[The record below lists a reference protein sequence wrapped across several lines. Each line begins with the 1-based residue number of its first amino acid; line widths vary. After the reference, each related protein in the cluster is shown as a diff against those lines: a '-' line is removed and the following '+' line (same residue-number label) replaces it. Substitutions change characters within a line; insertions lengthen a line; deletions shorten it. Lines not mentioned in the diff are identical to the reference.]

1 MTSPQLDQ
9 LGVLPCETLVARCR
23 TLRVPCV
30 RVESGSDGRSASGP
44 ILLLTPDTDPALRA
58 CVCAGPLADRL
69 REIAALAPGDD
80 AAYELMP
87 GARAVPLN
95 GRDHSSTPAI
105 FALVLSDQAIDG
117 PAFEALAIAAGLTP
131 EGARAALADWVQRGD
146 HALDR
151 VVATL
156 GWLREDSAAGQYQA
170 ALLHDFSARLIQVYE
185 ESHALFRIMRVMA
198 SGGSARDQVQ
208 LVCNQIHQIF
218 PFAWMCLTF
227 KDSRVVEESLRN
239 EFILDGEVPCAPQ
252 SFKDEIAQVLAGL
265 AFGGSSV
272 FEVDKHPLAT
282 LVGAEVI
289 CEPILHDHAVIG
301 VLIVGNKLGSDPNVA
316 SPEIQFLDAAAD
328 FLGTFH
334 ENAVRFAEQRAMALA
349 TIGALTATIDAKD
362 PYTRGHSER
371 VAHLTEQ
378 IALAIGQSPEAAA
391 RARIAGMVH
400 DIGKIGVPDA
410 VLCKAGRLTD
420 EEFEA
425 IKRHPEI
432 GHRILKDIQPLQDIL
447 PGVLHHHERWDG
459 RGYPHKI
466 AGENIELIARMIGL
480 ADAFD
485 AMSSN
490 RSYRAG
496 MSRDHVIGELTKGS
510 GAQFDPEL
518 VKAFLTIDLTEYDSM
533 VAMQAPPTIITREAA

>member
-1 MTSPQLDQ
+1 MTPSQSEHAGAVPLATF
-9 LGVLPCETLVARCR
+9 VERCR

-30 RVESGSDGRSASGP
+30 HLVGDTPA
-44 ILLLTPDTDPALRA
+44 LLTPGADPALHA
-58 CVCAGPLADRL
+58 WLAAVPAARWRD
-69 REIAALAPGDD
+69 AALALSDGPLPGC
-80 AAYELMP
+80 
-87 GARAVPLN
+87 RVVPLQSAEHA
-95 GRDHSSTPAI
+95 DTPVLAVVI
-105 FALVLSDQAIDG
+105 PETALDTLPSD
-117 PAFEALAIAAGLTP
+117 ALRAAIAP
-131 EGARAALADWVQRGD
+131 WVQRGQNAAD
-146 HALDR
+146 TTSAIL
-151 VVATL
+151 A
-156 GWLREDSAAGQYQA
+156 WLRDDAAAAYTHA
-170 ALLHDFSARLIQVYE
+170 ALLNDFSTRLIQVYE

-198 SGGSARDQVQ
+198 SGGSSRDQVQ

-218 PFAWMCLTF
+218 PFSWMCITF
-227 KDSRVVEESLRN
+227 KDDGVVEDSLRAQ
-239 EFILDGEVPCAPQ
+239 FILDGQIPCPPEPFRGEVA
-252 SFKDEIAQVLAGL
+252 KVLAGL

-272 FEVDKHPLAT
+272 LDPASSPLAA
-282 LVGAEVI
+282 LVGSEII
-289 CEPILHDHAVIG
+289 CEPILHDNSVIG
-301 VLIVGNKLGSDPNVA
+301 VLMVGNKLGPDPGVA

-391 RARIAGMVH
+391 RARIAGTVH

-420 EEFEA
+420 DEFAA

-432 GHRILKDIQPLQDIL
+432 GHRILKDIRPLRDIL

-459 RGYPHKI
+459 RGYPHKL
-466 AGENIELIARMIGL
+466 AGENIELIARIIGL

-496 MSRDHVIGELTKGS
+496 LSRDHVLQELTKGS
-510 GAQFDPEL
+510 GTQFDPAL
-518 VKAFLTIDLTEYDSM
+518 VKAFLTVDLTEYDHM
-533 VAMQAPPTIITREAA
+533 VAMQAPPTIITSQAA